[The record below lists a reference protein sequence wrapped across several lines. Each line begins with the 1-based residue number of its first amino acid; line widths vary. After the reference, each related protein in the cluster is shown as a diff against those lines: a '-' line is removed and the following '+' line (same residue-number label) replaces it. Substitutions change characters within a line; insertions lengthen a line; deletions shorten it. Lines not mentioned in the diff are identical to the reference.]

1 MDGLGAEAVSEFMG
15 EEPSGRFY
23 NEIALDYNGQPHNPI
38 INSGAI
44 MSAALLLYMVKP
56 ELTISEKFEFV
67 LNFFKH
73 MTGGLSVG
81 FNNSVFLSERES
93 ADRNHAL
100 AYFMREQGC
109 FPK

>member
-1 MDGLGAEAVSEFMG
+1 M
-15 EEPSGRFY
+15 
-23 NEIALDYNGQPHNPI
+23 

-56 ELTISEKFEFV
+56 ELSISEKFEFV
-67 LNFFKH
+67 LSFFQK
-73 MTGGLSVG
+73 MAGGTSVG

-100 AYFMREQGC
+100 AYFMRERGC